1 MRNLYMQAYI
11 VDKPCRLVLMSD
23 MKCEQSESLKYSV
36 GMGSGFC
43 TKTLVCVCVCV
54 WVCVDFAPKS
64 RVTPILH
71 NNLGGGGGIFWPKI
85 SKPKI

>member
-1 MRNLYMQAYI
+1 MDFAR
-11 VDKPCRLVLMSD
+11 KPW
-23 MKCEQSESLKYSV
+23 
-36 GMGSGFC
+36 
-43 TKTLVCVCVCV
+43 CVCVCG

-71 NNLGGGGGIFWPKI
+71 NNLGGGERGGIFLPKI

>member
-1 MRNLYMQAYI
+1 
-11 VDKPCRLVLMSD
+11 MSD

-43 TKTLVCVCVCV
+43 TKTLVCVCVG
-54 WVCVDFAPKS
+54 VCVDFAPKS

-71 NNLGGGGGIFWPKI
+71 NNLGGGGGYFCQK
-85 SKPKI
+85 SVSLKYSVDFA